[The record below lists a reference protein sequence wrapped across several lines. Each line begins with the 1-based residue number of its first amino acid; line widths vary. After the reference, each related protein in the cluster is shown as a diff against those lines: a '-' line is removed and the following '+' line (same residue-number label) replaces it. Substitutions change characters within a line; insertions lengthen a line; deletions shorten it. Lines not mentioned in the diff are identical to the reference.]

1 MLTIFYTKDFFIS
14 YINIA
19 ELIAAF
25 KDSAF
30 PYIGILTNVSDPFIS
45 SSFTPFASFPIIKA
59 TLSL

>member
-1 MLTIFYTKDFFIS
+1 MYFFIS

-30 PYIGILTNVSDPFIS
+30 PYIGIFTNVSDFFIS
-45 SSFTPFASFPIIKA
+45 SSFTPLASFPITSA
-59 TLSL
+59 VL